1 MNKMVRIYFYHN
13 FLKLTSACRRT
24 TRGWR
29 DMIYSALPFL
39 PTGKHWHIIW
49 TTVVERST
57 LHTVNG
63 GTGTGHNCHLEPYS
77 QSYLSSNIPV
87 VVDFETGKRL
97 CKSLPL
103 EKKSYVIGITSP
115 SEIFRE
121 AVEIIFKQIIFKHI
135 KLLPFFNTDVP
146 FFCFWYLNL
155 RILKT
160 VTEKK
165 LSSWSLSLFVFT
177 TLNSSRK
184 FCLSFRSYRSELG
197 KFFYLSL
204 IIRLKWWVSL
214 NVSSSTMLLW
224 S

>member
-1 MNKMVRIYFYHN
+1 MNKMVCIYFYHN

-39 PTGKHWHIIW
+39 LTGEHWRIIW
-49 TTVVERST
+49 RTVMERST
-57 LHTVNG
+57 LHKVNG

-155 RILKT
+155 RILKI

-165 LSSWSLSLFVFT
+165 LFLMVSVSLRLYDSQLFSKILF
-177 TLNSSRK
+177 K
-184 FCLSFRSYRSELG
+184 F
-197 KFFYLSL
+197 SL
-204 IIRLKWWVSL
+204 ISIRIR
-214 NVSSSTMLLW
+214 
-224 S
+224 

>member
-1 MNKMVRIYFYHN
+1 MNKMVCIYFYRN
-13 FLKLTSACRRT
+13 FLTLTSACRRT

-39 PTGKHWHIIW
+39 LTGEHWRIIW
-49 TTVVERST
+49 RTVMERST
-57 LHTVNG
+57 LHKVNG
-63 GTGTGHNCHLEPYS
+63 GTGTGHLEPNS

-155 RILKT
+155 RILKI

-165 LSSWSLSLFVFT
+165 LFLMVSVSLRLYDSQLFSKILF
-177 TLNSSRK
+177 K
-184 FCLSFRSYRSELG
+184 F
-197 KFFYLSL
+197 SL
-204 IIRLKWWVSL
+204 ISIRIR
-214 NVSSSTMLLW
+214 
-224 S
+224 

>member
-1 MNKMVRIYFYHN
+1 MNKMVCIYFYRN
-13 FLKLTSACRRT
+13 FLTLTSACRRT

-39 PTGKHWHIIW
+39 LTGEHWRIIW
-49 TTVVERST
+49 RTVMERST
-57 LHTVNG
+57 LHKVNG
-63 GTGTGHNCHLEPYS
+63 GTGTGHLEPNS

-103 EKKSYVIGITSP
+103 EKKSYDIGITSP
-115 SEIFRE
+115 SEILRE
-121 AVEIIFKQIIFKHI
+121 AVEIIFKQIILKHI

-165 LSSWSLSLFVFT
+165 LFLMVSVSVRLYDSQLFSKILF
-177 TLNSSRK
+177 K
-184 FCLSFRSYRSELG
+184 F
-197 KFFYLSL
+197 SL
-204 IIRLKWWVSL
+204 ISIRIR
-214 NVSSSTMLLW
+214 
-224 S
+224 